1 MCVITAIGSFFNL
14 SIVISMLTAVIV
26 IVQALGQ
33 VAALTVLRRRQPNL
47 KRPYRMWLYPLFS
60 IIALVGWVYVF
71 VASGLSING
80 TQFQFILILEHFVFR
95 RGRYNID
102 DWNTPS
108 KLPIGWAALVSSAI
122 GLVGVLLGAA
132 QVYYVGPIARLFN
145 PPFGMDIGFELG
157 VVFAGA
163 AYDFRRRA
171 ELAQTRR

>member
-1 MCVITAIGSFFNL
+1 M
-14 SIVISMLTAVIV
+14 
-26 IVQALGQ
+26 
-33 VAALTVLRRRQPNL
+33 
-47 KRPYRMWLYPLFS
+47 
-60 IIALVGWVYVF
+60 YVF

-163 AYDFRRRA
+163 AYYFLRRA